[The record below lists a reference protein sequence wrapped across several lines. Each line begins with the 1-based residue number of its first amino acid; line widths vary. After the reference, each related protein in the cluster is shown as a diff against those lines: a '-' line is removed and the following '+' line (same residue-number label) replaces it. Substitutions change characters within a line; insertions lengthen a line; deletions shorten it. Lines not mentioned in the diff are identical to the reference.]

1 MKKFVDER
9 WVFIPDKPNK
19 IISLDLGFLNYEKL
33 YELDE
38 IKPIWDHQQNS
49 SLNKLIVIWDTEID
63 QNYTL
68 HCVSEVET
76 D

>member
-9 WVFIPDKPNK
+9 WVFIPDEPNK